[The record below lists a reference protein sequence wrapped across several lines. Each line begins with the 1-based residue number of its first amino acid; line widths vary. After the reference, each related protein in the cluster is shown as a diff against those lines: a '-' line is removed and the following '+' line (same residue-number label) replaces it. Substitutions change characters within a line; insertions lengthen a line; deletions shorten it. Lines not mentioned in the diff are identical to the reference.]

1 MLHIVVMTFAA
12 LAIFFATVVNMAL
25 KKENQ
30 KLSIIIVIVAAVI
43 GAFFY
48 SYGYGVKIEN
58 DFIVLARTVLS
69 VSGMF
74 IGRWDFT
81 NVDDTELFTNPVIYL
96 VFLIVHFLALYSLAN
111 VVMMKLGS
119 SLLRRL
125 RILLLHGN
133 DLTIIFGLSEESI
146 FFANRLRESW
156 KNGEEPASILFVPDE
171 TDNALLAN
179 LERDGWPYRTDST
192 ARYPRTRFL
201 RSLGIWEGDDNR
213 KITLYALSREEN
225 LNRQYTAKLLESL
238 QKSEIPA
245 ENLSLTIYTTN
256 VADISKMQ
264 ALKNRYGY
272 TDVNPFD
279 SHSLTARLL
288 TLEYPVYNTI
298 RFNDKGLAEQN
309 LDVVIAGFGSTGQ
322 AVLRA
327 LVRNGQFEGS
337 EFHAAV
343 FAPEIYSIAGH
354 FFTVYEEL
362 CSNYS
367 IDFNEY
373 DARSMEAS
381 EYVRAHATTLKYV
394 VACTGDSERDWEII
408 RAYEKILGKHCEQV
422 LLLICGKGTVTR
434 VGSGSNLDIVTDIWR
449 NETLNASIADRAAK
463 AVNASYYSAEDGT
476 PEELW
481 RSCTPF
487 SRESC
492 RAAADFTRAYCRI
505 AGISEKDAAQ
515 GAWDLDDELLENL
528 SKTEH
533 LRWNAFHRSMG
544 WSLMPDEEFAQ
555 RAEIYRFERMKYG
568 KPMIR
573 IAKNETDRHHACLV
587 TWEDLQALSDKEN
600 AITGK
605 QVDYQ
610 QFDRDNVMAVPALL
624 RAFGY

>member
-1 MLHIVVMTFAA
+1 
-12 LAIFFATVVNMAL
+12 
-25 KKENQ
+25 
-30 KLSIIIVIVAAVI
+30 
-43 GAFFY
+43 
-48 SYGYGVKIEN
+48 
-58 DFIVLARTVLS
+58 
-69 VSGMF
+69 
-74 IGRWDFT
+74 
-81 NVDDTELFTNPVIYL
+81 
-96 VFLIVHFLALYSLAN
+96 
-111 VVMMKLGS
+111 
-119 SLLRRL
+119 
-125 RILLLHGN
+125 
-133 DLTIIFGLSEESI
+133 
-146 FFANRLRESW
+146 
-156 KNGEEPASILFVPDE
+156 
-171 TDNALLAN
+171 
-179 LERDGWPYRTDST
+179 
-192 ARYPRTRFL
+192 
-201 RSLGIWEGDDNR
+201 
-213 KITLYALSREEN
+213 
-225 LNRQYTAKLLESL
+225 
-238 QKSEIPA
+238 
-245 ENLSLTIYTTN
+245 
-256 VADISKMQ
+256 MQ

-408 RAYEKILGKHCEQV
+408 RAYEKILGKHCEQI

>member
-1 MLHIVVMTFAA
+1 MLHIVIMTFAA

-58 DFIVLARTVLS
+58 EFIVLARTVLS

-96 VFLIVHFLALYSLAN
+96 IFLIVHFLALYSLAN

-125 RILLLHGN
+125 RILLLRGN

-171 TDNALLAN
+171 TDNALLAD

-288 TLEYPVYNTI
+288 TLEYPVY
-298 RFNDKGLAEQN
+298 
-309 LDVVIAGFGSTGQ
+309 
-322 AVLRA
+322 
-327 LVRNGQFEGS
+327 
-337 EFHAAV
+337 
-343 FAPEIYSIAGH
+343 
-354 FFTVYEEL
+354 
-362 CSNYS
+362 
-367 IDFNEY
+367 
-373 DARSMEAS
+373 
-381 EYVRAHATTLKYV
+381 
-394 VACTGDSERDWEII
+394 
-408 RAYEKILGKHCEQV
+408 
-422 LLLICGKGTVTR
+422 
-434 VGSGSNLDIVTDIWR
+434 
-449 NETLNASIADRAAK
+449 
-463 AVNASYYSAEDGT
+463 
-476 PEELW
+476 
-481 RSCTPF
+481 
-487 SRESC
+487 
-492 RAAADFTRAYCRI
+492 
-505 AGISEKDAAQ
+505 
-515 GAWDLDDELLENL
+515 
-528 SKTEH
+528 
-533 LRWNAFHRSMG
+533 
-544 WSLMPDEEFAQ
+544 
-555 RAEIYRFERMKYG
+555 
-568 KPMIR
+568 
-573 IAKNETDRHHACLV
+573 
-587 TWEDLQALSDKEN
+587 
-600 AITGK
+600 
-605 QVDYQ
+605 
-610 QFDRDNVMAVPALL
+610 
-624 RAFGY
+624 